1 MVGTLH
7 GYSRVINQASTD
19 HRGTVQFPG
28 AVASLRSSPQSFVV
42 GKLFEIEPSD
52 HDRVFEKLD
61 VREQNGY
68 SLTPISVEVGE
79 ATFEAVTYIALP
91 GNPWDLGE
99 PSKDQLVQTVL
110 KARGPSGSNM
120 DYVLKLY
127 RECRKMPSG
136 YEPWQELVEMLAH
149 SPRFARRA
157 AELKIQLPAFL

>member
-1 MVGTLH
+1 MIGTLR

-28 AVASLRSSPQSFVV
+28 AVASLRALPEASVV

-52 HDRVFEKLD
+52 HDRVFERLD

-68 SLTPISVEVGE
+68 SLIPVSVEVGE

-99 PSKDQLVQTVL
+99 PSIDQLVQTIL
-110 KARGPSGSNM
+110 LAIGPSGSNM
-120 DYVLKLY
+120 DYILQLY
-127 RECRKMPSG
+127 RECQIMSSG
-136 YEPWQELVEMLAH
+136 DEPWQALVAILAR
-149 SPRFARRA
+149 SPHFARRA
-157 AELKIQLPAFL
+157 AALKVQLPDSF